1 LDDVI
6 TTVHRCGCMHAQQ
19 AINND
24 SARNNVN
31 SDEKHY
37 KPYSFQNKSEFD
49 NGKGGTEPLRLGAK
63 KRFTSNRDTPAV
75 SRQKALAPV
84 KLQWSEPD
92 SPGEEGIT
100 YYAEIVIVASDR
112 KLLLADCS
120 EVVSEMT
127 NIVKT
132 GSITT
137 DEHAILEFLVQVE
150 NLEEL
155 QKVMDQLTEVHS
167 VMSVERR
174 FGSKLYR

>member
-1 LDDVI
+1 
-6 TTVHRCGCMHAQQ
+6 M
-19 AINND
+19 
-24 SARNNVN
+24 
-31 SDEKHY
+31 
-37 KPYSFQNKSEFD
+37 
-49 NGKGGTEPLRLGAK
+49 
-63 KRFTSNRDTPAV
+63 
-75 SRQKALAPV
+75 SRQKTLAPV

-155 QKVMDQLTEVHS
+155 QRVMDQLTEVHS